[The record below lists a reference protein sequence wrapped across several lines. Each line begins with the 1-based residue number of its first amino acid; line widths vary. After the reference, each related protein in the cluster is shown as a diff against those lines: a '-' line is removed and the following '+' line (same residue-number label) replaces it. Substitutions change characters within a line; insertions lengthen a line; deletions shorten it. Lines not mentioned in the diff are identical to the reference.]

1 MKFSNIPCDITVFEA
16 NDDSNL
22 LSVKLRIVNIG
33 KNLNKTKFSEESI
46 KEAESTICN
55 IPILGYLKYDD
66 DDKVIDFDSHNIVT
80 KIVQCSD
87 GLQIEQRYLE
97 RPIGVV
103 PSDTEI
109 TYEEYNGET
118 YLCATGYVW
127 KCYANEGYQLLL
139 DSDEKSV
146 SMEIS
151 VAEGETDSIDG
162 YYDIKKFT
170 FFGVTV
176 LGDNVMPGIQGAN
189 ITKYSHMQ
197 NYKKAIEDICN
208 EIYKIKKE
216 NNVVANIK
224 QEPVKK
230 TQNQAFGLY
239 VKNITDQ
246 TFNQLKTRTITKTDW
261 WGDEYEAR
269 AYYFRDLV
277 PSENIVVVESSEN
290 YEYFGIPYLVK
301 DDTITL
307 DFENKREYISEW
319 KEKKGEDTTQ
329 VTFDLDRDSELKDIV
344 LKKFSQT
351 EIDMKEI
358 NSELEGLKAFKKSID
373 DAQYETEIKGILEDF
388 SFEEEEI
395 KTFKEKVLNRE
406 ITKEEFQKELFALQG
421 MKFVN
426 QIKSKQNKKNFTK
439 DDEDDDTFTK
449 INNQASSSN
458 EFDVYGGLG
467 KKYL

>member
-46 KEAESTICN
+46 KNAESTICN
-55 IPILGYLKYDD
+55 IPILGYLEYDD
-66 DDKVIDFDSHNIVT
+66 DDEIIDFDNHNIIT
-80 KIVQCSD
+80 KIIKCPD
-87 GLQIEQRYLE
+87 GLKIEKRYME
-97 RPIGVV
+97 RPIGVI
-103 PSDTEI
+103 PSDTRI

-151 VAEGETDSIDG
+151 VFEGEADVDG

-170 FFGVTV
+170 FLGVTV
-176 LGDNVMPGIQGAN
+176 LGDDVTPAIQGAN

-208 EIYKIKKE
+208 EIYKMKKE
-216 NNVVANIK
+216 KNVVTNIK
-224 QEPVKK
+224 QEPIKK
-230 TQNQAFGLY
+230 TQNQVFSLS
-239 VKNITDQ
+239 VENITDQ
-246 TFNQLKTRTITKTDW
+246 TFNQLKTKKITKTDW

-269 AYYFRDLV
+269 AYYFRELL
-277 PSENIVVVESSEN
+277 PNENIVVVESSEN
-290 YEYFGIPYLVK
+290 YGYFGIPYLVK
-301 DDTITL
+301 ENTVVL
-307 DFENKREYISEW
+307 DFENKKEYISTQWRER
-319 KEKKGEDTTQ
+319 KTEDIVPT
-329 VTFDLDRDSELKDIV
+329 TFDLDRDSELKDIV
-344 LKKFSQT
+344 LKKISQT
-351 EIDMKEI
+351 ETDMKEM
-358 NSELEGLKAFKKSID
+358 NSELEGLKEFKKSID
-373 DAQYETEIKGILEDF
+373 DAQYETEIKEIIEDF

-421 MKFVN
+421 MKYVN
-426 QIKSKQNKKNFTK
+426 QIKDKQNKKNFTK
-439 DDEDDDTFTK
+439 EDEGNNTFTK
-449 INNQASSSN
+449 INNQSSSN
-458 EFDVYGGLG
+458 DDFDVYGGLG